1 MGFRIEGLGSDDFFN
16 NFGLVGTEVKIAN
29 QYLRNNTSS
38 NRQENS
44 VNREDK
50 VGVEIR
56 GYNDSSRTQK
66 GKNNKYSKTSSDNQ
80 DVKNNT
86 STSYSNK
93 VDPSKGYHEM
103 EIYNGFSIQVPN
115 DTSWKNTPLRD
126 EDIVSREENTH
137 QNGTEII
144 TKYADGTVVKEYYS
158 KNGVHVTQETRYSG
172 DPNNPQEGDVRS
184 TKTTYE
190 SEEGTVV
197 TNSNSYWIHSLRT
210 ISAITDG
217 QWFSFSDL
225 VSRPNSDYEVYDQ
238 DGNRV
243 PYEMGPTSDYN
254 RIKDGSMM
262 IYPPSEGFFDIP

>member
-66 GKNNKYSKTSSDNQ
+66 GKNNKSSKASSDNQ

-93 VDPSKGYHEM
+93 VDPSKGYTEVN
-103 EIYNGFSIQVPN
+103 IIGGYSVNVPK

-144 TKYADGTVVKEYYS
+144 TKYADGTVVKEKKK

-172 DPNNPQEGDVRS
+172 DPNNPQEGDIRS
-184 TKTTYE
+184 TTTTYE
-190 SEEGTVV
+190 SEEGTVIAH
-197 TNSNSYWIHSLRT
+197 NSNIWTEIPGISPGWYDSLVK
-210 ISAITDG
+210 
-217 QWFSFSDL
+217 SF
-225 VSRPNSDYEVYDQ
+225 SDYEVYDQ

-262 IYPPSEGFFDIP
+262 IYPPSDGFFDVN

>member
-66 GKNNKYSKTSSDNQ
+66 GKNNKSSKASSDNQ

-93 VDPSKGYHEM
+93 VDPSKGYTEVN
-103 EIYNGFSIQVPN
+103 IIGGYSVNVPK

-126 EDIVSREENTH
+126 EDIVSREENM
-137 QNGTEII
+137 
-144 TKYADGTVVKEYYS
+144 
-158 KNGVHVTQETRYSG
+158 
-172 DPNNPQEGDVRS
+172 VR
-184 TKTTYE
+184 K
-190 SEEGTVV
+190 
-197 TNSNSYWIHSLRT
+197 
-210 ISAITDG
+210 
-217 QWFSFSDL
+217 
-225 VSRPNSDYEVYDQ
+225 
-238 DGNRV
+238 
-243 PYEMGPTSDYN
+243 
-254 RIKDGSMM
+254 
-262 IYPPSEGFFDIP
+262 